1 MHATCV
7 QHACKGSA
15 IHFTCKAC
23 MVTLV
28 SSPDP
33 DSQQLRVDYITA
45 FSARIEVREREVH
58 VRGSEEEWKERDE
71 RVY

>member
-23 MVTLV
+23 MVTLCDL
-28 SSPDP
+28 S
-33 DSQQLRVDYITA
+33 
-45 FSARIEVREREVH
+45 IEYWGVILNLMHKKASLSDVKK
-58 VRGSEEEWKERDE
+58 SF
-71 RVY
+71 

>member
-23 MVTLV
+23 
-28 SSPDP
+28 SG
-33 DSQQLRVDYITA
+33 DSTVLCDLSMEYWGVILNLMHKKASLSDVKKA
-45 FSARIEVREREVH
+45 F
-58 VRGSEEEWKERDE
+58 DTMF
-71 RVY
+71 